1 MKNYKF
7 LVLFILSVAIVA
19 CTKKQDAST
28 TTVEV
33 KPKVKVA
40 VVDSREVAQSKE
52 FTATVEPDVK
62 NNIAPS
68 SPGRIRKIM
77 VEVGDRVAKGQKLV
91 QMDNVSYVNS
101 EVQVENLRRIYKR
114 VLGLFEVGGA
124 SQQELDNAKL
134 QLEVAETNIRNLN
147 ENTFL
152 LSPISGIVSAR
163 NYDEGDMYSGQ
174 NPVLTVMQIAPV
186 KIKIFISES
195 YYNKVKTGMP
205 VEVKIDLLDGES
217 FNGKVSLIYPT
228 IDERTR
234 TFGLE
239 VKIANA
245 NSRIRPGMFA
255 RVGMD
260 FGKMKN
266 IVVPDKAVVKQT
278 GSAERF
284 VYIYADG
291 KVQIRRVELGQR
303 LGAEYELLSGVQ
315 VGEQV
320 VVSGQSKLGDDV
332 AVELVK

>member
-1 MKNYKF
+1 MKNIKF
-7 LVLFILSVAIVA
+7 LVLLILSVAFVA
-19 CTKKQDAST
+19 CNPKQDAK
-28 TTVEV
+28 TVTEEV

-40 VVDSREVAQSKE
+40 VVATRDVAQSKE

-62 NNIAPS
+62 NNIAPA

-77 VEVGDRVAKGQKLV
+77 VEVGDRVSKGQKLV
-91 QMDNVSYVNS
+91 QMDNVNYVNS
-101 EVQVENLRRIYKR
+101 EVQVDNLRRIYKR

-195 YYNKVKTGMP
+195 YYSKVKIGMP
-205 VEVKIDLLDGES
+205 VAVKIDLLDGES
-217 FNGKVSLIYPT
+217 FNGKVSLVYPT

-245 NSRIRPGMFA
+245 NSKIRPGMFA

-260 FGKMKN
+260 FGRMNN
-266 IVVPDKAVVKQT
+266 IVVPDKAVIKQT
-278 GSAERF
+278 GSAERY
-284 VYIYADG
+284 VYIYTDG
-291 KVQIRRVELGQR
+291 KVQFRKVELGQR

-320 VVSGQSKLGDDV
+320 VVSGQSKLGDNV

>member
-1 MKNYKF
+1 MKNFKI
-7 LVLFILSVAIVA
+7 LVLFILSVSFVA
-19 CTKKQDAST
+19 CSKKQDAKT
-28 TTVEV
+28 TAVDI
-33 KPKVKVA
+33 KPKVKIALVS
-40 VVDSREVAQSKE
+40 VREVAQNKE

-62 NNIAPS
+62 NNIAPA

-77 VEVGDRVAKGQKLV
+77 VEVGDRVSKGQKLV
-91 QMDNVSYVNS
+91 QMDNVNFVNS
-101 EVQVENLRRIYKR
+101 EVQIENLRRIYKR

-152 LSPISGIVSAR
+152 TSPISGIVSAR

-195 YYNKVKTGMP
+195 YYSKVKMGMP
-205 VEVKIDLLDGES
+205 VSVKVDLLEGET

-239 VKIANA
+239 VKIANS
-245 NSRIRPGMFA
+245 NSKLRPGMFA

-260 FGKMKN
+260 FGKMNN
-266 IVVPDKAVVKQT
+266 IVVPDRAVVKQT

-284 VYIYADG
+284 VYVYADG
-291 KVQIRRVELGQR
+291 KVQYRKVELGQR
-303 LGAEYELLSGVQ
+303 LGVEYELLSGVR
-315 VGEQV
+315 VGDQV
-320 VVSGQSKLGDDV
+320 VVSGQSKLGDGV